1 MTSISSLN
9 SRTYRITVTLDAGV
23 NDYVVQRLAED
34 NNLTHKTLI
43 NDLLRQGIRVDS
55 EPRLA
60 PFEIKRF
67 KTKLAKRHHDG

>member
-1 MTSISSLN
+1 MRMLMI
-9 SRTYRITVTLDAGV
+9 I
-23 NDYVVQRLAED
+23 VVQRLAED

-60 PFEIKRF
+60 PFEIKPF